1 MKKHL
6 APLKENWTIKVFTKN
21 KFYNVQYVKDNM
33 VMKIHSSHI
42 KENAGNSPIRMKKEN
57 NKNKGKFQK
66 WQQISKKNKIID
78 QALIDNVQELIK
90 FKEC

>member
-6 APLKENWTIKVFTKN
+6 APLKENWIIEVFTKN

-33 VMKIHSSHI
+33 VMKIYSSHG
-42 KENAGNSPIRMKKEN
+42 KENAGNSPISIKKEN

-66 WQQISKKNKIID
+66 WLQISKKTK
-78 QALIDNVQELIK
+78 
-90 FKEC
+90 